1 MWLAYILV
9 FQNDKPVWNI
19 IQAVVQCLL
28 MIAVLGLTEPF
39 VSVNENR
46 MQLFNEFF
54 ILIFTYHLLSL
65 TDFVPDLEM
74 RSLIGKSIMDVT
86 LINLGINIA
95 FVFAQN
101 IREQVYKLITWNKR
115 RKYRLNKKNE
125 QLVIEM
131 KKKEQ
136 KMRQDRV
143 RALEEKEIHFD
154 RNLSEAFAAEQ

>member
-1 MWLAYILV
+1 
-9 FQNDKPVWNI
+9 
-19 IQAVVQCLL
+19 

-74 RSLIGKSIMDVT
+74 RSLVGKSIMDVT

-95 FVFAQN
+95 FVF
-101 IREQVYKLITWNKR
+101 V
-115 RKYRLNKKNE
+115 
-125 QLVIEM
+125 
-131 KKKEQ
+131 
-136 KMRQDRV
+136 
-143 RALEEKEIHFD
+143 
-154 RNLSEAFAAEQ
+154 